1 MLLSKFG
8 RQLTTDEE
16 ALTMSDLQLFSVNLL
31 RDRHPALFLT
41 SSSRKA
47 KFKNEKPRKDLVLMR
62 PVVNAFSVKEL
73 EDVQTENE

>member
-47 KFKNEKPRKDLVLMR
+47 KLKNEKPRKDLVLMR